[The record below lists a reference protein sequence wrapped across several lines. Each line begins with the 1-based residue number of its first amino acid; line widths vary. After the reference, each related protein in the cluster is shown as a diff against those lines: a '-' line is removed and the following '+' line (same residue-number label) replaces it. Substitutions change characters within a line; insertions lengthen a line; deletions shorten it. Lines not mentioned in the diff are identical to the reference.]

1 MCLCFKK
8 YVFVNSILRKQREHY
23 KLLGLT
29 GALGVM
35 GLRAIRLCSGAMAH
49 KSVRMQGKLCRSQ
62 RSSPY
67 PVLW

>member
-49 KSVRMQGKLCRSQ
+49 KSADKERPGC
-62 RSSPY
+62 
-67 PVLW
+67 